1 MMDHAT
7 DWRPEAAETTEF
19 FSDRKQ
25 PVRVITP
32 QNAYIIYDMMR
43 DVIRRGTGRRAREL
57 GRRDLA
63 GKTGTSNDR
72 RDAWFSGYNR
82 ELVAVAWVGF
92 DVERSLGAG
101 EEGSR
106 TALPVW
112 KYFMAN
118 ALEAVPEAPLPQPP
132 NIVTVRIS
140 PETGLVTSA
149 ANADAMF
156 EIFRDGH
163 VPKLQAEDTSS
174 ANSGG
179 TIYDDE
185 DENLF

>member
-1 MMDHAT
+1 
-7 DWRPEAAETTEF
+7 
-19 FSDRKQ
+19 
-25 PVRVITP
+25 
-32 QNAYIIYDMMR
+32 MMR

-140 PETGLVTSA
+140 PKTGLVTSA

>member
-25 PVRVITP
+25 PVRVVTP

-57 GRRDLA
+57 GRRDLG

-72 RDAWFSGYNR
+72 RDAWFSGSNR
-82 ELVAVAWVGF
+82 ELEAVPRVGG
-92 DVERSLGAG
+92 DLERTLGAG

-132 NIVTVRIS
+132 PTATVRTS
-140 PETGLVTSA
+140 PETGLVTSTA
-149 ANADAMF
+149 TAYSIF